1 MDPDPPLSQS
11 NRASTVSG
19 VDLLDGPDAHRVGR
33 GLVGVG
39 GSDLV
44 ASLERADRHAV
55 EGHHR
60 FLGEG
65 GHERVVVTGTHR
77 VVEQLLVLAHGLG
90 QIHAAMLMVRVVFV
104 YDGMAAPARN
114 QPPVHRDRDDEGH
127 GQRKRQAAPEEKARQ
142 PGLHRARDSQ
152 HDRVVHYLHHGDG
165 DGVGGER
172 HLDGLPERHAR
183 AQHRPDGQ
191 RVAEEERQDDRE
203 RVIRFEDLV
212 EKVRIS
218 NPDADIELLRRAYV
232 FSAFEHKG
240 QVRHSGEPYLVHP
253 LEVADQLADM
263 KLDVVAIAAGLLHDI
278 VEDTQTPIE
287 RIKELFGV
295 DVAHVVEGVT
305 KLGSI
310 QFSSSEQRQ
319 AENFRK
325 MLLAMVDDIRVI
337 LVKLADRLHN
347 MRTLHHLP
355 EERRIKIAQETRDIY
370 APIANRLGMSKVKN
384 ELEELAFKYLE
395 PKSYESL
402 RHRVESRRRA
412 TEGMIE
418 ELKKNIT
425 AKLVDAQIPV
435 IQIDGRIKR
444 LFSIHQKLKR
454 QKIDLEQ
461 VYDLVA
467 LRIITGSVRD
477 CYATL
482 GIIHQTWAP
491 VPGRIKDFIAM
502 PRPNGYQSLHTSV
515 VSERGFPFE
524 VQIRSADMHRIAEEG
539 IAAHWKYK
547 EGRVG
552 ADRDEQY
559 FIWLRQLL
567 EWQQE
572 VRDPAGVPA
581 EPEDRALPGRGLH
594 LHPEGGGQG
603 AAARRDAGRLRLRH
617 SHRRRPP
624 VRRRPRQRQDG
635 AAPHQAAQRRHRRD
649 RHRAGPQ
656 AEPRLAQ
663 LRRHL
668 AGPQQDQAL
677 HPRRGEN
684 PQPRAGKEAVRQ
696 GSAPLRP
703 QREVAHRRGAL
714 RRAVDRAA
722 ACRRRTS
729 SSPRSRTARLS
740 AKAVL
745 GKLVPQEQLKEP
757 QQESALSSVVRRVLG
772 TGDEKIKVRGIDDL
786 MVFRARCCNPI
797 RGEKIVGYITRGKGV
812 SVHAAA
818 CPNVVNLLYDPERR
832 IDVEWDKGSDP
843 SPYTVRLSIQ
853 VEDRK
858 GILADVSS
866 KIAGINTNIRNVEA
880 TTTDQMGR
888 IDMTVEIS
896 DVKHLQK
903 VIKSLRSVDGVVD
916 VERASR

>member
-1 MDPDPPLSQS
+1 M
-11 NRASTVSG
+11 
-19 VDLLDGPDAHRVGR
+19 
-33 GLVGVG
+33 
-39 GSDLV
+39 
-44 ASLERADRHAV
+44 
-55 EGHHR
+55 
-60 FLGEG
+60 
-65 GHERVVVTGTHR
+65 
-77 VVEQLLVLAHGLG
+77 
-90 QIHAAMLMVRVVFV
+90 
-104 YDGMAAPARN
+104 
-114 QPPVHRDRDDEGH
+114 
-127 GQRKRQAAPEEKARQ
+127 
-142 PGLHRARDSQ
+142 
-152 HDRVVHYLHHGDG
+152 
-165 DGVGGER
+165 
-172 HLDGLPERHAR
+172 
-183 AQHRPDGQ
+183 
-191 RVAEEERQDDRE
+191 
-203 RVIRFEDLV
+203 IRFEDLV
-212 EKVRIS
+212 EKVRAN
-218 NPDADIELLRRAYV
+218 NPEADIELLRRAYV

-278 VEDTQTPIE
+278 VEDTHTPIE
-287 RIKELFGV
+287 RIAELFGK

-305 KLGSI
+305 KLGAIS
-310 QFSSSEQRQ
+310 FSSSEERQ

-370 APIANRLGMSKVKN
+370 APIANRLGMSKIKN

-402 RHRVESRRRA
+402 RTRVESRRRA

-418 ELKKNIT
+418 ELKKTIT
-425 AKLVDAQIPV
+425 GKLADAQVPV
-435 IQIDGRIKR
+435 MQIDGRIKR

-454 QKIDLEQ
+454 QKIDLDQ

-467 LRIITGSVRD
+467 LRIVTQSIKD
-477 CYATL
+477 CYAAL
-482 GIIHQTWAP
+482 GIIHQTWSP

-524 VQIRSADMHRIAEEG
+524 VQIRTAEMHRQAEEG

-552 ADRDEQY
+552 AGRDEQY
-559 FIWLRQLL
+559 FLWLRQLL

-572 VRDPAGVPA
+572 VRDPQ
-581 EPEDRALPGRGLH
+581 EFLQNLKIELYPEEVYIFTPKGEVKALPRDSTPVDFAYAIHTDVGHQCVGARVNGKMVPLRTRLRNGDIVEIITTPGHRPSRDWLNLVTTSRARNKIKHFIHAEEKVRSNELGRKLF
-594 LHPEGGGQG
+594 EKE
-603 AAARRDAGRLRLRH
+603 ARRFGLNMKLLIESESFART
-617 SHRRRPP
+617 
-624 VRRRPRQRQDG
+624 V
-635 AAPHQAAQRRHRRD
+635 
-649 RHRAGPQ
+649 
-656 AEPRLAQ
+656 AEYGMQKPEELFASIGYGKLA
-663 LRRHL
+663 
-668 AGPQQDQAL
+668 
-677 HPRRGEN
+677 
-684 PQPRAGKEAVRQ
+684 
-696 GSAPLRP
+696 
-703 QREVAHRRGAL
+703 
-714 RRAVDRAA
+714 
-722 ACRRRTS
+722 
-729 SSPRSRTARLS
+729 

-745 GKLVPQEQLKEP
+745 AKLVPQDQLKETP
-757 QQESALSSVVRRVLG
+757 ETGIASVVRRVLG

-812 SVHAAA
+812 SVHSAS
-818 CPNVVNLLYDPERR
+818 CSNVVNLLYDPDRR
-832 IDVEWDKGSDP
+832 IDVEWDKGSDGT
-843 SPYTVRLSIQ
+843 PYTVRLSIQ

-858 GILADVSS
+858 GILAAVSS

-880 TTTDQMGR
+880 TVDDQMGR

-903 VIKSLRSVDGVVD
+903 VIKSLRSIDGVVD